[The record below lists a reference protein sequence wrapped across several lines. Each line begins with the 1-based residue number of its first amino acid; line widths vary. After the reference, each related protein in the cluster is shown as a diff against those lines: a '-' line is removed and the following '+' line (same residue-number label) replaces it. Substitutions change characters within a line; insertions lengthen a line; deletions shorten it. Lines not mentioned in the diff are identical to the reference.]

1 MNSMLT
7 INIHLQDQSKKI
19 DVSSLDTLNIIQHK
33 LNLTYNHFII
43 FNNQILFQKFSFKF
57 FNIKDNDHLFLLPI
71 NLLNNF
77 KKNLSSNQTLKLQ
90 LLKLTKNNNKKISEE
105 KAKYLDLRIMR
116 FEEKSYYIRKAETFL
131 KSIEDNNNEINL
143 QKSILPQQLDA
154 PSTKNLPIFWEKA
167 ETSK

>member
-1 MNSMLT
+1 
-7 INIHLQDQSKKI
+7 
-19 DVSSLDTLNIIQHK
+19 
-33 LNLTYNHFII
+33 
-43 FNNQILFQKFSFKF
+43 
-57 FNIKDNDHLFLLPI
+57 
-71 NLLNNF
+71 
-77 KKNLSSNQTLKLQ
+77 
-90 LLKLTKNNNKKISEE
+90 
-105 KAKYLDLRIMR
+105 MR